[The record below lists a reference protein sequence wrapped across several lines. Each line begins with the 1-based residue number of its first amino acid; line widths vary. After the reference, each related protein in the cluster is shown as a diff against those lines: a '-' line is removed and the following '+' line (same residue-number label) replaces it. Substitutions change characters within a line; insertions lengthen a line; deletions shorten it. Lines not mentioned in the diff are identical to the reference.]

1 MPACHCITNHRCSP
15 RLGHR
20 VSRTS
25 VAESALVLELPG
37 RSLGSVARVLPS
49 LHVSSRSV
57 FGVSRASLP
66 PCRLM
71 LHRQAWGQTR
81 HWCSRRSPL
90 PIEARLLS
98 ELPPLRPHR
107 GHGRAQEGGAQE
119 HLEAAWGNGCFPSS
133 APGSDGR
140 PAVLA
145 SATSLLYR
153 LACHSNIVR
162 KQPPLGADSIAL
174 VVSLTY
180 TAATITRI
188 IVAKICCMTARR
200 DPGL

>member
-1 MPACHCITNHRCSP
+1 MQSPLLIDCCITSHRCSP
-15 RLGHR
+15 MWSRR
-20 VSRTS
+20 ISRTS

-119 HLEAAWGNGCFPSS
+119 HLEAAWGNGCFPSFAAGRAG
-133 APGSDGR
+133 APPCLLLLHHYSIGS
-140 PAVLA
+140 LA
-145 SATSLLYR
+145 L
-153 LACHSNIVR
+153 HIVR
-162 KQPPLGADSIAL
+162 MQPPL
-174 VVSLTY
+174 
-180 TAATITRI
+180 AT
-188 IVAKICCMTARR
+188 
-200 DPGL
+200 DPIDPHGCYHYLDHCHQHRLDDRP